1 MRTLA
6 IGDIHGAAT
15 ALDALLAHVAPIPQ
29 DLLVFL
35 GDYVDRGPDSKGV
48 LDRLIALATSGQP
61 MVCLRGNH
69 ELMMLRARHDRSELK
84 MWLGVGGTQA
94 IGSYAVNGMRA
105 HLDSVPP
112 IHWAFLEKGCVDYFE
127 TDTHIFVHASVDPS
141 RPLDQQTE
149 MMLFWE
155 FVNAPIR
162 HASGKRVICGHSS
175 QRSGLPLSL
184 LELRRGAKIAVVE
197 LGMNHS
203 EEIRALV
210 AITDQA
216 RRNMKGWSIARHG
229 SI

>member
-6 IGDIHGAAT
+6 IGDIHGAST
-15 ALDALLAHVAPIPQ
+15 ALDALLATVAPIPQ

-48 LDRLIALATSGQP
+48 LDRLIALATAGQP

-127 TDTHIFVHASVDPS
+127 TDTHIFVHAGVDPS
-141 RPLDQQTE
+141 RPLDEQSE

-175 QRSGLPLSL
+175 QRSGLPRAWRTTVCLDT
-184 LELRRGAKIAVVE
+184 GAYAGGWLTCLDV
-197 LGMNHS
+197 HS
-203 EEIRALV
+203 GTFWQANESGTTRI
-210 AITDQA
+210 DQLQDED
-216 RRNMKGWSIARHG
+216 
-229 SI
+229 